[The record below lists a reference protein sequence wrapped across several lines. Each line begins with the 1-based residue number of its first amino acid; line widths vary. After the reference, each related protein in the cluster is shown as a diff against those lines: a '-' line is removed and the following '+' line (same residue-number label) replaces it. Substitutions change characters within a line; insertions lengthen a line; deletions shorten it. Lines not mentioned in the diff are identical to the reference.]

1 MSELSGQPQTTP
13 DPSVRCSA
21 SNEAGDPDTSREER
35 GCVRTAKQLNDEMF
49 SSLRAPT
56 WRWYALAV
64 FCGAVVAW
72 GLYAFTYQVTTGMSV
87 TGLDRPVMW
96 GVYIVNFV
104 FWVGLS
110 HSGTMVSSILRL
122 SQANWRR
129 PILRAAE
136 AMTVFTITVAGL
148 FPLIHLGRNW
158 IFFYLIP
165 YPSQRGLWPNFRS
178 PLLWDMTAIM
188 TYIIGSSLFLYLGM
202 LPDLGVA
209 RDRASARSWS
219 RKLYGALAMGW
230 RGSAREWAVYHKAS
244 TLMAALIIPVAIS
257 VHSIVAWDFAVTVI
271 PGWHSTIFPPYFV
284 IGAILSGVAAVITLM
299 IIIRRAFHL
308 EDYLTPQ
315 HFDNMGKLL
324 LVISLLWSYA
334 YFVEVQTTWYAH
346 EPIEWEVF
354 SFMAGKYTP
363 ALLLMLV
370 GNSVLPITVLC
381 FRKLRRSIGVMLIV
395 SLLVNVGMFIERF
408 LIIVPSLSHKNMPFV
423 WGTYVPSWVELSI
436 TAAAF
441 AGFALLYT
449 LFAKFFPVMA
459 VTDVRELEI
468 RKTEVPF
475 GRSKLPSI
483 AGKE

>member
-1 MSELSGQPQTTP
+1 MIKQSSTGK
-13 DPSVRCSA
+13 SA
-21 SNEAGDPDTSREER
+21 S
-35 GCVRTAKQLNDEMF
+35 QLNDEML
-49 SSLRAPT
+49 SSLRPPSL
-56 WRWYALAV
+56 RWYALAA
-64 FCGAVVAW
+64 FLGAVVAW
-72 GLYAFTYQVTTGMSV
+72 GMYAFSYQMTHGMYV

-110 HSGTMVSSILRL
+110 HSGTMVSAILRL

-136 AMTVFTITVAGL
+136 AMTVFSITVAGL

-158 IFFYLIP
+158 VFFYLIP
-165 YPSQRGLWPNFRS
+165 YPNQRGLWPNFRS
-178 PLLWDMTAIM
+178 PLLWDAMAIT
-188 TYIIGSSLFLYLGM
+188 TYIIGSTLFLYLGM
-202 LPDLGVA
+202 LPDLAIA
-209 RDRASARSWS
+209 RDRSAGWR
-219 RKLYGALAMGW
+219 RALYSVLAMGW
-230 RGSAREWAVYHKAS
+230 RGTAHEWSVYHKAS
-244 TLMAALIIPVAIS
+244 TLMAALIIPVAVS
-257 VHSIVAWDFAVTVI
+257 VHSIVAWDFAVTVV

-299 IIIRRAFHL
+299 IIVRRAFHL
-308 EDYLTPQ
+308 EEYLTPL

-354 SFMAGKYTP
+354 SFMSGKYTP
-363 ALLLMLV
+363 ALLLMLL
-370 GNSVLPITVLC
+370 GNALLPIPALC
-381 FRKLRRSIGVMLIV
+381 FKRVRRSIGAMLVI

-423 WGTYVPSWVELSI
+423 WGTYRPSWVELSV

-441 AGFALLYT
+441 AGFALLYA
-449 LFAKFFPVMA
+449 LFAKLFPMVA
-459 VTDVRELEI
+459 VSDVRELEA
-468 RKTEVPF
+468 RNVSVPL
-475 GRSKLPSI
+475 GRAELPSI

>member
-1 MSELSGQPQTTP
+1 MYEHPAK
-13 DPSVRCSA
+13 SA
-21 SNEAGDPDTSREER
+21 S
-35 GCVRTAKQLNDEMF
+35 QLNNEML
-49 SSLRAPT
+49 SSLRPPGMA
-56 WRWYALAV
+56 WYALIG
-64 FCGAVVAW
+64 FLGAVVAW
-72 GLYAFTYQVTTGMSV
+72 GVFAFGYQIMNGMYV

-96 GVYIVNFV
+96 GLYIVNFV

-110 HSGTMVSSILRL
+110 HSGTMVSAILRL

-136 AMTVFTITVAGL
+136 AMTVFSISVAGL

-158 IFFYLIP
+158 VFYYLLP
-165 YPSQRGLWPNFRS
+165 YPNQRGLWPNFRS
-178 PLLWDMTAIM
+178 PLLWDAMAIT
-188 TYIIGSSLFLYLGM
+188 TYIIGSVLFLYLGM
-202 LPDLGVA
+202 LPDLAVA
-209 RDRASARSWS
+209 RDRSSGWRQT
-219 RKLYGALAMGW
+219 LYRVLAMGW
-230 RGSAREWAVYHKAS
+230 RGTAHEWSVYHKAS
-244 TLMAALIIPVAIS
+244 TLMAALIIPVAVS

-299 IIIRRAFHL
+299 IIVRRAFHL
-308 EDYLTPQ
+308 EEYLTPL

-354 SFMAGKYTP
+354 SFMSGTYTIP
-363 ALLLMLV
+363 LLVMLF
-370 GNSVLPITVLC
+370 GNSLLPITALC
-381 FRKLRRSIGVMLIV
+381 FKRLRRSIGAMLVI

-408 LIIVPSLSHKNMPFV
+408 LIIIPSLSHKNMPFV
-423 WGTYVPSWVELSI
+423 WGGYRPSWVELSI

-441 AGFALLYT
+441 AGFALLYAF
-449 LFAKFFPVMA
+449 FAKLFPMMA
-459 VTDVRELEI
+459 LSDVRELEA
-468 RKTEVPF
+468 RQVAVPF
-475 GRSKLPSI
+475 GRAELPSI